1 MRCASAT
8 LGTNSSALRAVAFA
22 VGGQHVP
29 GGGGPLGPLA
39 HGVRAEEGAE
49 SAMIDEMRE
58 WSKAD
63 EEAFARSV
71 LRRRWL
77 NSLCR
82 MGVITVGQVRAMSEG
97 RLREMPNLGPKTVAD
112 IAAALA
118 DPTLR
123 LRRSARSARIAGAS
137 FSSR

>member
-1 MRCASAT
+1 
-8 LGTNSSALRAVAFA
+8 
-22 VGGQHVP
+22 
-29 GGGGPLGPLA
+29 
-39 HGVRAEEGAE
+39 
-49 SAMIDEMRE
+49 MIDEMRE